1 MRVRVKCPAHCPPCH
16 AGGPVCR
23 AYNGTRPQKC
33 SWPQLSWAPGSQ
45 QICLTQVTHA
55 GKKIFLPHCFENPG
69 WGSSRG
75 NGKHRKCCG
84 WVGWFFEE
92 DNHRYM
98 HRGWIKTY
106 SDKEGTLKV
115 GGRESA
121 VAIELKQPQMDTLSS
136 PMLFLS
142 HNLLFLRTISVFY
155 ASVSVA
161 KIE

>member
-98 HRGWIKTY
+98 HRVGLRLTLTKRGPWKWEGGNQRLQSSSNNRKWI
-106 SDKEGTLKV
+106 LCH
-115 GGRESA
+115 
-121 VAIELKQPQMDTLSS
+121 PQCSFSVTTFSFFRPSLCSMLLS
-136 PMLFLS
+136 
-142 HNLLFLRTISVFY
+142 LLR
-155 ASVSVA
+155 
-161 KIE
+161 K

>member
-1 MRVRVKCPAHCPPCH
+1 
-16 AGGPVCR
+16 
-23 AYNGTRPQKC
+23 
-33 SWPQLSWAPGSQ
+33 
-45 QICLTQVTHA
+45 
-55 GKKIFLPHCFENPG
+55 
-69 WGSSRG
+69 
-75 NGKHRKCCG
+75 
-84 WVGWFFEE
+84 
-92 DNHRYM
+92 M

-142 HNLLFLRTISVFY
+142 HNLLFLQTISEFY
-155 ASVSVA
+155 VSVSVA